1 MQGPLFCTCCTQL
14 RYCMVIP
21 FMFNQCNEV
30 TAYTAIRPG
39 SLAQERVLRVL
50 SAKVCFVTQ
59 IRQEG
64 TGRAAPAVMVQSL
77 DHPSL

>member
-1 MQGPLFCTCCTQL
+1 
-14 RYCMVIP
+14 MVIP
-21 FMFNQCNEV
+21 FMFNQFYEV

-77 DHPSL
+77 DYPSL